1 MIKQS
6 GQRLEINAPGV
17 LDHCPVTVDG
27 HEHLISNGGRF
38 KPVFAERDKKQTMN
52 FSKLV

>member
-6 GQRLEINAPGV
+6 RQRLEINALGV

-27 HEHLISNGGRF
+27 HEQLISNGARF
-38 KPVFAERDKKQTMN
+38 KPAFAERDKKQTMN
-52 FSKLV
+52 LSKLV